1 MKGSITKQSDTKS
14 LALPMGINATD
25 FQYIYGC
32 MLSFIPEGNVKFQIE
47 ISENEDTF
55 VCHASIPISW
65 HSFYFTVFF

>member
-1 MKGSITKQSDTKS
+1 
-14 LALPMGINATD
+14 MGINATD